1 MSPVIEMNKVSK
13 YFGSFKALNRVDLK
27 VSKGEK
33 VVVCGPSGSGKST
46 LVRCICRLE
55 KHDEGTLEVLGS
67 ILTSDEKTSRAIKTK
82 VSMVFQ
88 QFNLFPHLSVLDNLI
103 LGPTRALG
111 LSRKDA
117 IERAHM
123 FLERVKIPEQAEKKP
138 GLLSGGQQQRVAIA
152 RALCL
157 EPEIMLFDEPTS
169 ALDPEMIAEVLDV
182 ILDLAKDGMTMI
194 VVTHEMGFARK
205 AADRVIFMDEGKI
218 LEENIPAKFFKNPQ
232 TARSKLFLN
241 QVLNY

>member
-1 MSPVIEMNKVSK
+1 MGSVIEMKKVSK
-13 YFGSFKALNRVDLK
+13 YFGNFKALDNVNLK

-55 KHDEGTLEVLGS
+55 KHDEGAIEVLGAELTKDDKSAKS
-67 ILTSDEKTSRAIKTK
+67 IKLK

-103 LGPTRALG
+103 LGPTKALG

-117 IERAHM
+117 LDRAYT
-123 FLERVKIPEQAEKKP
+123 FLERVKIPEQAKKKP

-182 ILDLAKDGMTMI
+182 ILDLAKEGMTMI

-218 LEENIPAKFFKNPQ
+218 LEENSPANFFKKPQ
-232 TARSKLFLN
+232 TERSKLFLN
-241 QVLNY
+241 QVLNH